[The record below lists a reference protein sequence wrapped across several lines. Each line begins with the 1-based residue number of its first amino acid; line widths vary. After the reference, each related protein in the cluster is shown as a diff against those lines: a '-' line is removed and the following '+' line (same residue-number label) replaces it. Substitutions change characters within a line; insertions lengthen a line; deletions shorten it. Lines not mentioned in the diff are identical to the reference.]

1 MPTADHVEYMIFPR
15 LAALAEVVWS
25 PKGHRDWGD
34 FSRRMLAQYKR
45 YANSGINYSL
55 SAFQVKAV
63 PEVNT
68 QNRTLKITLETEVYK
83 PTIRYT
89 LDGSDPVAGSTLY
102 EGPFEI
108 DRTSAVIAAVF
119 ENDRSMKQ
127 VMERHY
133 NIHKAFGAEV
143 SLEFPN
149 SPNYDGHGQYSLVN
163 GIRGSRSYSDGN
175 WKGFRGDDLVAT
187 IDLGEPTSISRIEV
201 GSLQTYASWIFLP
214 QWVSFE
220 VSEDGENFSLL
231 EKVMNTE
238 NIFQTERLIKNYATE
253 KPLKNVSFVRV
264 TVKNQ
269 GVCPA
274 GHSGEGQP
282 AWLFVDEIV
291 VE

>member
-1 MPTADHVEYMIFPR
+1 MIFPR

-45 YANSGINYSL
+45 YANRDINYSL
-55 SAFQVKAV
+55 SAFQVTAV

-68 QNRTLKITLETEVYK
+68 LNKTLKITLESEVYK

-89 LDGSDPVAGSTLY
+89 LDGSEPDANSALY
-102 EGPFEI
+102 ERPFEI
-108 DRTSAVIAAVF
+108 DQTSTVKAVVF
-119 ENDRSMKQ
+119 QNGRSMQQ

-143 SLEFPN
+143 KLEFPN
-149 SPNYDGHGQYSLVN
+149 SPTYDGHGQYSLVN
-163 GIRGSRSYSDGN
+163 GIRGSRSFSDGN
-175 WKGFRGDDLVAT
+175 WKGFRGDDMVAT
-187 IDLGEPTSISRIEV
+187 IDLGEPVSINRVEV
-201 GSLQTYASWIFLP
+201 GALHTYASWIFLP

-220 VSEDGENFSLL
+220 VSEDGENYRLL

-253 KPLKNVSFVRV
+253 TPAENVQFLRV
-264 TVKNQ
+264 TVKSQ
-269 GVCPA
+269 GVCPP
-274 GHSGEGQP
+274 GHSGEGQL